1 MRLGFPRTVRIIR
14 SEDFGE
20 LLHSDSP
27 ATIRLG
33 RELASVSVILNSCVG
48 RVRFGFTVGKHNAPR
63 SVDRALVKRV
73 MRDCCRNKLPQFR
86 ALAAQHGVGLEIG
99 LRLRRP
105 LGRVPEVTR
114 WLQKCV
120 LPSSVSTSWYSPAG
134 SAGSA
139 GSYRPA
145 PITPLKHFSVSEQS
159 GDCG

>member
-105 LGRVPEVTR
+105 LGRVGSEDMTVDNAKR
-114 WLQKCV
+114 LVRESSELCLQAV
-120 LPSSVSTSWYSPAG
+120 VRRLPKSVSL
-134 SAGSA
+134 
-139 GSYRPA
+139 YR
-145 PITPLKHFSVSEQS
+145 K
-159 GDCG
+159 

>member
-73 MRDCCRNKLPQFR
+73 MRDCCRNKLLQFR
-86 ALAAQHGVGLEIG
+86 AFAAQHGVGLEIG

-105 LGRVPEVTR
+105 LGRVGSEAMTVDNAKR
-114 WLQKCV
+114 LVRESSELCLQAV
-120 LPSSVSTSWYSPAG
+120 VRRLPKSVSL
-134 SAGSA
+134 
-139 GSYRPA
+139 YR
-145 PITPLKHFSVSEQS
+145 K
-159 GDCG
+159 

>member
-105 LGRVPEVTR
+105 LGRVGSEAMTVDNAKR
-114 WLQKCV
+114 LVRESSELCLQAV
-120 LPSSVSTSWYSPAG
+120 VRRLP
-134 SAGSA
+134 
-139 GSYRPA
+139 
-145 PITPLKHFSVSEQS
+145 KHFSVSEQS